1 MSFSSDTKQELTRI
15 NPDKKCC
22 QLAEIAGFLRMCG
35 SITLMG
41 GRMGV
46 RLTTENPA
54 TARLFVKLLKS
65 YFDTRADLNVEEAAA
80 LKKGHAYQLTITP
93 DMNADLILRETGIL
107 GVKEGSNYITDGIK
121 SDLIRR
127 KCCKKAYLRGVFL
140 GSGTI
145 SAPQRGYHLE
155 MVCNSE
161 YLAGDVKKLINSFGL
176 NAKVTQRKEQYVVYL
191 KDSEQIIDLLNIL
204 GAHGQLLTFEN
215 IKIMKE
221 MRNKTN
227 RIMNCENA
235 NLDKTVNTAGRQ
247 IACIEK
253 IESVRGLASLPPKL
267 FEAAT
272 LRIQHPEATLAELAE
287 LADPP
292 LAKSGLNHRLKKIEE
307 IAGKINGTEP

>member
-1 MSFSSDTKQELTRI
+1 MSFSSETKQELTRVSAE
-15 NPDKKCC
+15 KKCC

-35 SITLMG
+35 SIMLIG

-46 RLTTENPA
+46 RLTTDSPA
-54 TARLFVKLLKS
+54 TARLFAKLLKS
-65 YFDTRADLNVEEAAA
+65 YFDTKADLNVEETTP
-80 LKKGHAYQLTITP
+80 LKKGHAYQLIITP

-121 SDLIRR
+121 PELIRK
-127 KCCKKAYLRGVFL
+127 KCCKKAYLRGIFL
-140 GSGTI
+140 GAGTI
-145 SAPQRGYHLE
+145 SAPQKGYHIE
-155 MVCNSE
+155 FVCSSE
-161 YLAGDVKKLINSFGL
+161 YLAGDVKKLVNSFGL
-176 NAKVTQRKEQYVVYL
+176 NAKVTQRKEQFVVYL

-204 GAHGQLLTFEN
+204 GAHGQLLAFEN

-227 RIMNCENA
+227 RIMNCESA

-247 IACIEK
+247 IEAIEK
-253 IESVRGLASLPPKL
+253 IQRTRGMASLPPKL
-267 FEAAT
+267 LEAAN
-272 LRIQHPEATLAELAE
+272 LRLANPEATLAELAE

-307 IAGKINGTEP
+307 IAGKIQEP